1 MFSRYRIKEVRG
13 KFIPQKWI
21 FGWYGIDKDS
31 RHLWTTNDNQYNWCG
46 YSTLEL
52 AKERIQKYRGYKN
65 EAKYHKI

>member
-31 RHLWTTNDNQYNWCG
+31 RYLWTTNDNQYNWCG
-46 YSTLEL
+46 YRTLEL
-52 AKERIQKYRGYKN
+52 AKERIQEYRGYKN
-65 EAKYHKI
+65 EAKYHKV